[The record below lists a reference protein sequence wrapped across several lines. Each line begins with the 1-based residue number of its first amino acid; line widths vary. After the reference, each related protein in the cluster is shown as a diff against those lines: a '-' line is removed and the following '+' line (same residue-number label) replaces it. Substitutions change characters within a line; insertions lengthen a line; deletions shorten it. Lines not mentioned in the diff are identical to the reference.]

1 MQPAIIN
8 DATLN
13 RGRSTIGDRW
23 RWVLLCCAVI
33 GLWVASSVQPVWAEP
48 ASGLAPATNNFV
60 QPTRGSGRIIGL
72 NQAIRIAQ
80 EESGGQVLSAKSV
93 RRPNGVLHH
102 KVRVLV
108 DGQRVMTMVVDQNG
122 RLRRGR

>member
-13 RGRSTIGDRW
+13 RCRSTIGARW
-23 RWVLLCCAVI
+23 RWVLSCCAVA
-33 GLWVASSVQPVWAEP
+33 GLWGAFSVPPVWAEP

-60 QPTRGSGRIIGL
+60 QPTRGSGRIVGL
-72 NQAIRIAQ
+72 NQAIRIVQ

-93 RRPNGVLHH
+93 RRSNGTQVHR
-102 KVRVLV
+102 VRVLV

>member
-1 MQPAIIN
+1 M
-8 DATLN
+8 L
-13 RGRSTIGDRW
+13 G
-23 RWVLLCCAVI
+23 LLFA
-33 GLWVASSVQPVWAEP
+33 LFTQPVWSEASNALEP
-48 ASGLAPATNNFV
+48 AANSFV

-93 RRPNGVLHH
+93 QRPNGVLYHR
-102 KVRVLV
+102 VRVLV
-108 DGQRVMTMVVDQNG
+108 DDQRVMTMVVDQNG

>member
-1 MQPAIIN
+1 MALSI
-8 DATLN
+8 
-13 RGRSTIGDRW
+13 
-23 RWVLLCCAVI
+23 
-33 GLWVASSVQPVWAEP
+33 QPVWAEP
-48 ASGLAPATNNFV
+48 ANGLGPATNNFV